1 MVERSLG
8 ESDPGDESSAES
20 GEDSGIVPALG
31 VRLCD
36 PAGPGG
42 TDGSVGGDSFIGAS
56 ERGGTLGS
64 GTRYSSGGGSS
75 TSDVFKTTPFPT
87 IRRSSEL
94 AVSDESDGGSG
105 TRDPRLSNV
114 PDGLDGGEELAT
126 LDSPPTTLGVKWT
139 FLGIPAG

>member
-8 ESDPGDESSAES
+8 ESDPGDEGSSAES

-42 TDGSVGGDSFIGAS
+42 TDGSIGGDSFIGVS
-56 ERGGTLGS
+56 ERSGTLGS
-64 GTRYSSGGGSS
+64 DGCGTRYSSGGGSS
-75 TSDVFKTTPFPT
+75 TPDVVKTTSPFPT
-87 IRRSSEL
+87 ITRSSEL

-105 TRDPRLSNV
+105 TREPRLSNV

-126 LDSPPTTLGVKWT
+126 LDSPPTTLGVK
-139 FLGIPAG
+139 

>member
-8 ESDPGDESSAES
+8 ESDPGDEGSSAES

-36 PAGPGG
+36 PAPAGPGG
-42 TDGSVGGDSFIGAS
+42 TDGSIGGDSFMDAS

-64 GTRYSSGGGSS
+64 DGCGTRYSSGGASS
-75 TSDVFKTTPFPT
+75 TSDVVKTTSPFPT
-87 IRRSSEL
+87 ITRSSEL

-114 PDGLDGGEELAT
+114 PDGLDGGELAT
-126 LDSPPTTLGVKWT
+126 LDSPPTTLGVK
-139 FLGIPAG
+139 

>member
-8 ESDPGDESSAES
+8 ESDPGDEVSSAES

-36 PAGPGG
+36 PALAGPGG
-42 TDGSVGGDSFIGAS
+42 TDGSIGGDSFIGAS

-64 GTRYSSGGGSS
+64 DSCGTRYSSGGGSS
-75 TSDVFKTTPFPT
+75 ISDVVKTTSPFLT
-87 IRRSSEL
+87 ITRSSEL

-126 LDSPPTTLGVKWT
+126 LDSPPTTLGVK
-139 FLGIPAG
+139 